1 MAVRESSGENL
12 IQDPISYTYTFS
24 VSVSRYHLG
33 KNNLLWIHPYL
44 RVTRLQTLYSPG
56 RSLDKLQILFSKL
69 QKKM

>member
-1 MAVRESSGENL
+1 MAVREISGENL
-12 IQDPISYTYTFS
+12 IQDPTSYTYTL
-24 VSVSRYHLG
+24 SVSRYFLG

>member
-1 MAVRESSGENL
+1 MAVREISGENL
-12 IQDPISYTYTFS
+12 IQDPMSYTL
-24 VSVSRYHLG
+24 SVSRYFLG